1 MGSSGGVSKLKGGW
15 NYRLFTVITRLATI
29 MNTWPCTELSMSTC
43 RQRKMKMMRIPH
55 IKLHL
60 SKVFIDFFFYSLVHE
75 QTYHPQK
82 TKTSLFRFGGQFLFG
97 GRSPRIHCFEVRKMS
112 MASGKTLKRVIFLCN
127 CSLTNPISLGSCFRA
142 TVLSQTLSLSTRC
155 VERDKN
161 NLPKVPKELRPVYN
175 QNNSKQCRLVF
186 ENLGHLSGA
195 WTCNDFKLSRLVC
208 LHDYVLAPLVPRI
221 DVFLLDWSLPVFS
234 CNNIRIHSTIL
245 NTNMYS
251 FNYLS

>member
-1 MGSSGGVSKLKGGW
+1 
-15 NYRLFTVITRLATI
+15 
-29 MNTWPCTELSMSTC
+29 
-43 RQRKMKMMRIPH
+43 
-55 IKLHL
+55 
-60 SKVFIDFFFYSLVHE
+60 
-75 QTYHPQK
+75 
-82 TKTSLFRFGGQFLFG
+82 
-97 GRSPRIHCFEVRKMS
+97 MS
-112 MASGKTLKRVIFLCN
+112 MASGKTLKGAMFLCN
-127 CSLTNPISLGSCFRA
+127 CSLTNPISLGWGFRA

-175 QNNSKQCRLVF
+175 QHNSKQCRLVF
-186 ENLGHLSGA
+186 ENLRRLSGA
-195 WTCNDFKLSRLVC
+195 WMYNDFELSRLVC
-208 LHDYVLAPLVPRI
+208 LHDYVLPPLVPRI